1 MTTKPSPTPA
11 MVALLGLAWV
21 TLIVVAVTTASTP
34 WRIVLTITA
43 AVYGYAFGWTLRDA
57 ETDGGR

>member
-1 MTTKPSPTPA
+1 MRTPT

-21 TLIVVAVTTASTP
+21 ALIAVAVTTASTP

-43 AVYGYAFGWTLRDA
+43 AVYGYAYGWTLRDA
-57 ETDGGR
+57 EIEGGE

>member
-1 MTTKPSPTPA
+1 MTKPTSTPA

-21 TLIVVAVTTASTP
+21 ALIAVAVTTASTP

-43 AVYGYAFGWTLRDA
+43 RLYGYAYGWTLRDA
-57 ETDGGR
+57 ETDGSR

>member
-1 MTTKPSPTPA
+1 MRTPA

-21 TLIVVAVTTASTP
+21 ALIAVALTTASTP

-43 AVYGYAFGWTLRDA
+43 AVYGYAYGWTLRDA
-57 ETDGGR
+57 EIEGGE

>member
-1 MTTKPSPTPA
+1 MTKPSPTPA

-21 TLIVVAVTTASTP
+21 ALIAVAVTTASTP

-43 AVYGYAFGWTLRDA
+43 SLYGYAYGWTLRDA
-57 ETDGGR
+57 ETGGGW